1 MDIEMVDDKTFDD
14 MKQQVISELEMER
27 EIVLRLRRLNYDLYR
42 KVIAQYDEKIDK
54 AKRGILW

>member
-1 MDIEMVDDKTFDD
+1 MVDDKTFDD

>member
-1 MDIEMVDDKTFDD
+1 MVDDKTFES

-27 EIVLRLRRLNYDLYR
+27 EIVLGLRRLNYDLYR